1 MTNNNVNVDE
11 VVETIARMNADERR
25 KFVQT
30 MVIKWT
36 EMSSQ
41 ISNAID
47 QEVYHQKHYGQNY
60 DCNTKNN
67 VSRDIPNR
75 AINLPSFHDITEDQL
90 LKVCSILE
98 NKVQEI
104 EV

>member
-1 MTNNNVNVDE
+1 MTNNNINVDE

-41 ISNAID
+41 ISNTI
-47 QEVYHQKHYGQNY
+47 EKEIYHQKHYG
-60 DCNTKNN
+60 
-67 VSRDIPNR
+67 
-75 AINLPSFHDITEDQL
+75 
-90 LKVCSILE
+90 
-98 NKVQEI
+98 
-104 EV
+104 